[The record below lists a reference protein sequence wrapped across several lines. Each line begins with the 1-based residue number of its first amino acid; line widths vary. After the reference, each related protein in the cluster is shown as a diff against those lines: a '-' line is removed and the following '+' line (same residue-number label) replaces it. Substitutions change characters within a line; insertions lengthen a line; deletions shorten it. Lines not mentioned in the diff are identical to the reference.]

1 MTDEGIVSTGGVV
14 RLLETEP
21 THEERYAHAFALL
34 ALLKPPQGPSTA
46 QTSHVN
52 VRTRQPATELPVLG
66 AGRERATLSSTR
78 PY

>member
-34 ALLKPPQGPSTA
+34 ALLRPPEGPSTA
-46 QTSHVN
+46 QTSQKARDRV
-52 VRTRQPATELPVLG
+52 P
-66 AGRERATLSSTR
+66 ER
-78 PY
+78 